1 MTSLEDLFRED
12 GIDLRGPG
20 PNKSARCPFHD
31 DRTASLSVNVD
42 TDVYLCHACGEKGG
56 PKNYLI
62 KNRGLSEF
70 EAHKLISDD
79 SAPAP
84 ARPKTPPKVYSA
96 LPRHRIA
103 EHPYHDKNGTHLFTV
118 CRYPPLPADASADDK
133 KRWHKCDVWTPV
145 KGGWIAKG
153 IEGTKPLYR
162 LQKILTANPKQQ
174 IMIVEGEKC
183 VEAVEKA
190 FPKALVTTW
199 ANGGKAYER
208 TDLTPLHGRRVLLVA
223 DADDVGRKA
232 MRAIAALLHADC
244 AAVRL
249 ALPEGETHDDVADWV
264 DAGGGALVAEKLK
277 ALTKDAPKPKA
288 KKKKAEPAPV
298 PISINS
304 GGLEKNPYFKVLGN
318 VGESIAVMLHTHR
331 ILYFNR
337 GALTQPSALIS
348 MCPIRDWWLNLS
360 SRDALGS
367 GVCQQIGGTLIGMSD
382 RIGQID
388 PSAFIG
394 RGFFRTPDRKLVWHL
409 GDRLQANGKTMGLGD
424 LTGVIPLAGPPI
436 HLAPDAADHDDT
448 QRLAEAVLACRW
460 ETEADAK
467 RFMGWLVAAVIGG
480 ALEWRAHSWLSAPSG
495 SGKSWLMDNL
505 ARRILGDFCVFT
517 SDTSA
522 AGLARAVR
530 NDSVPVLFDEAEPTQ
545 TQVEAVL
552 SILRISSGGGGSRLR
567 ADQNSTS
574 GYNST
579 NYRFSALLSS
589 VLVNRMNQANTTRF
603 AKIRLAGR
611 SQDSDARW
619 PDVKAE
625 LTSALGDAGRFLT
638 AIVREGEDILQR
650 AEALTDNYISAGI
663 GGRKAAIEAALTA
676 GWEWWICSPDK
687 VALAERD
694 DETMADST
702 SLIQELLGI
711 RLRHPSKGEQSVAKI
726 ILGNDEDG
734 IAKDIGFRLNGD
746 QLEIDPLN
754 PAIKAQLS
762 RTQWASVDIKETLLQ
777 IGGVRAMKNAVFFGA
792 RRARAVIVPRAVCEA
807 VGVEL
812 FDRHAEGMEEQT
824 EEPVAD
830 QAPADDDDHRGGC
843 SDETVKSTPTHR
855 LGPLQR
861 PSNQGRGRE

>member
-42 TDVYLCHACGEKGG
+42 TDVYLCHGCGEKGG
-56 PKNYLI
+56 AKSYLV

-70 EAHKLISDD
+70 EAQKLIRDD
-79 SAPAP
+79 ISAPEP
-84 ARPKTPPKVYSA
+84 ARPKQPPKVYSA

-103 EHPYHDKNGTHLFTV
+103 EHRYRDKDGKHLFTV
-118 CRYPPLPADASADDK
+118 CRYPPLAADASDDDK

-145 KGGWIAKG
+145 KDGWIAKG

-162 LQKILTANPKQQ
+162 LPKILAANPDQQ
-174 IMIVEGEKC
+174 VMLVEGEKC
-183 VEAVEKA
+183 VEAVESA

-199 ANGGKAYER
+199 ANGGKAYTR
-208 TDLTPLHGRRVLLVA
+208 TNLAPLHGRRVLLVS
-223 DADDVGRKA
+223 DTDDVGRKA
-232 MRAIAALLHADC
+232 MLAIAALLHGDC
-244 AAVRL
+244 ASVRV
-249 ALPEGETHDDVADWV
+249 ALPDGETHDDIADWV
-264 DAGGGALVAEKLK
+264 AAGGSALVSEKLK

-288 KKKKAEPAPV
+288 KKKKPAEPAP
-298 PISINS
+298 PITVDL
-304 GGLEKNPYFKVLGN
+304 GGIEKNPYFMILGN

-337 GALTQPSALIS
+337 GALTQPSSLIS

-360 SRDALGS
+360 ARDALS
-367 GVCQQIGGTLIGMSD
+367 AGVCQQIGGTLIGMAD

-388 PSAFIG
+388 PSSFIG

-409 GDRLQANGKTMGLGD
+409 GDRLQANGTTMGLGD

-436 HLAPDAADHDDT
+436 HLVPEAANHDDT
-448 QRLAEAVLACRW
+448 KRLADAVLACRW

-495 SGKSWLMDNL
+495 SGKSWLMDNM

-522 AGLARAVR
+522 AGLGRAVR

-545 TQVEAVL
+545 SQVEAVL
-552 SILRISSGGGGSRLR
+552 SILRISSGGGGNRLR
-567 ADQNSTS
+567 ADKNSTS
-574 GYNST
+574 GYDST

-611 SQDSDARW
+611 SKESDAHW
-619 PDVKAE
+619 PAVKAE
-625 LTSALGDAGRFLT
+625 LTTALGNPGRFLT
-638 AIVREGEDILQR
+638 AMITEGEDILQR
-650 AEALTDNYISAGI
+650 AEALTDDYISSGI

-694 DETMADST
+694 DDTMPDST
-702 SLIQELLGI
+702 ALIQELLGI
-711 RLRHPSKGEQSVAKI
+711 RLRHPVKGEQSVAKI
-726 ILGNDEDG
+726 LLARDDDG
-734 IAKDIGFRLNGD
+734 IAKDIGFRLDGD
-746 QLEIDPLN
+746 QLMIDPLN
-754 PAIKAQLS
+754 PAIKAQLG

-777 IGGVRAMKNAVFFGA
+777 IVGVLATKHAVHFGA

-812 FDRHAEGMEEQT
+812 FDRYAEDIEDHA
-824 EEPVAD
+824 
-830 QAPADDDDHRGGC
+830 APAAPDDEQGGMF
-843 SDETVKSTPTHR
+843 
-855 LGPLQR
+855 
-861 PSNQGRGRE
+861 

>member
-20 PNKSARCPFHD
+20 PNKSAKCPFHD
-31 DRTASLSVNVD
+31 DRTASLSVNID
-42 TDVYLCHACGEKGG
+42 TDLYLCHACGAKGG
-56 PKNYLI
+56 AKSYLVQ
-62 KNRGLSEF
+62 NRGLSEF
-70 EAHKLISDD
+70 EAHKLVSDD
-79 SAPAP
+79 FSDPAP
-84 ARPKTPPKVYSA
+84 AKPKTPPKVYSA
-96 LPRHRIA
+96 LPKRRIA
-103 EHPYHDKNGTHLFTV
+103 EHTYRDKSGKHLFTV
-118 CRYPPLPADASADDK
+118 CRYPPLEAGATDDDK
-133 KRWHKCDVWTPV
+133 KRWRKCDIWKPV
-145 KGGWIAKG
+145 DGGWIAKG
-153 IEGTKPLYR
+153 IDGTKPLYR
-162 LQKILTANPKQQ
+162 LKKILDANPKQQ
-174 IMIVEGEKC
+174 VMVVEGEKC

-199 ANGGKAYER
+199 PNGGKAFER

-223 DADDVGRKA
+223 DTDDVGRKA
-232 MRAIAALLHADC
+232 MLAIASLLHADC
-244 AAVRL
+244 ASVRV
-249 ALPEGETHDDVADWV
+249 ALPDGETHDDIADWV
-264 DAGGGALVAEKLK
+264 AAGGAALVAEKLK
-277 ALTKDAPKPKA
+277 ALTKDAPKPRAK
-288 KKKKAEPAPV
+288 KKKKAEPAP
-298 PISINS
+298 PISIDS
-304 GGLEKNPYFKVLGN
+304 GGLEKNPHFKVLGN

-337 GALTQPSALIS
+337 TALTQPSALIS

-360 SRDALGS
+360 ARDALS
-367 GVCQQIGGTLIGMSD
+367 AGVCQQIGGTLIGMSD

-424 LTGVIPLAGPPI
+424 LASVIPLAGPPI
-436 HLAPDAADHDDT
+436 HLVKDAADHDDT
-448 QRLAEAVLACRW
+448 QRLADAVLACRW

-495 SGKSWLMDNL
+495 SGKSWLMDNV
-505 ARRILGDFCVFT
+505 ARKILGDFCVFT

-545 TQVEAVL
+545 SQVEAVL

-589 VLVNRMNQANTTRF
+589 VLINRMNQANTTRF

-611 SQDSDARW
+611 SPDSDANW
-619 PDVKAE
+619 PKVKAE
-625 LTSALGDAGRFLT
+625 LTTALGDPGRFLT
-638 AIVREGEDILQR
+638 AIIAEGEDILQR
-650 AEALTDNYISAGI
+650 AEALTDDYISKGV

-676 GWEWWICSPDK
+676 GWEWWVCTPDK

-711 RLRHPSKGEQSVAKI
+711 RLRHPAKGEQSVAKI
-726 ILGNDEDG
+726 LLAKDEDG
-734 IAKDIGFRLNGD
+734 TAKDVGFRLNGD
-746 QLEIDPLN
+746 RLEVDPLN
-754 PAIKAQLS
+754 PAIKAQLV
-762 RTQWASVDIKETLLQ
+762 RTQWANVDIRETLLQ
-777 IGGVRAMKNAVFFGA
+777 IDGVRATKNAVFFGA
-792 RRARAVIVPRAVCEA
+792 RRARAVIVPRAVCET

-812 FDRHAEGMEEQT
+812 FDRYAEGIEEQT
-824 EEPVAD
+824 EEQPD
-830 QAPADDDDHRGGC
+830 PAPADDDTPRGMF
-843 SDETVKSTPTHR
+843 
-855 LGPLQR
+855 
-861 PSNQGRGRE
+861 

>member
-12 GIDLRGPG
+12 GIDLRGSG
-20 PNKSARCPFHD
+20 ANRAAKCPFHD
-31 DRTASLSVNVD
+31 DRTASMSVNVVD
-42 TDVYLCHACGEKGG
+42 NIYLCHACGEKGG
-56 PKNYLI
+56 AKSYLI
-62 KNRGLSEF
+62 RNRGLSEF
-70 EAHKLISDD
+70 EAQKLLRDD
-79 SAPAP
+79 LSAPAP
-84 ARPKTPPKVYSA
+84 AKKPPKVYSA

-103 EHPYHDKNGTHLFTV
+103 EHRYLDKGGNHLFTV
-118 CRYPPLPADASADDK
+118 CRYAKLADDASEEDK
-133 KRWHKCDVWTPV
+133 KYWRKCDVWTPV
-145 KGGWIAKG
+145 EGGWIPKG
-153 IEGTKPLYR
+153 IDGTKPLYR
-162 LQKILTANPKQQ
+162 LPKILAANLTQQ
-174 IMIVEGEKC
+174 VMIVEGEKC
-183 VEAVEKA
+183 VEAVESA

-199 ANGGKAYER
+199 PNGGKAYTR
-208 TDLTPLHGRRVLLVA
+208 TNLAPLHGRRVLLVS
-223 DADDVGRKA
+223 DTDDVGRKA
-232 MRAIAALLHADC
+232 MLAIAAVLHPHC
-244 AAVRL
+244 PSVRV
-249 ALPEGETHDDVADWV
+249 ALPDGETHDDIADWV
-264 DAGGGALVAEKLK
+264 EAGGAALVSEKLK

-288 KKKKAEPAPV
+288 KAKKKAEPAP
-298 PISINS
+298 PISVDT

-337 GALTQPSALIS
+337 GALTQPSSLIS

-360 SRDALGS
+360 ARDALS
-367 GVCQQIGGTLIGMSD
+367 AGVCQQIGGTLIGMSD

-394 RGFFRTPDRKLVWHL
+394 RGFFRTPDRQLVWHL
-409 GDRLQANGKTMGLGD
+409 GDRLQADGKTMGLGE
-424 LTGVIPLAGPPI
+424 LKGVIPLAGPPI

-448 QRLAEAVLACRW
+448 KRLADAVLACRW

-467 RFMGWLVAAVIGG
+467 RFMGWLVSAVIGG

-522 AGLARAVR
+522 AGLSRAVR

-545 TQVEAVL
+545 SQVEAVL
-552 SILRISSGGGGSRLR
+552 SILRISSGGGGNRLR
-567 ADQNSTS
+567 ADKNSTS
-574 GYNST
+574 GYDST

-611 SQDSDARW
+611 SQESDARW
-619 PDVKAE
+619 PAVKAE
-625 LTSALGDAGRFLT
+625 LTAALGNAGRFLT
-638 AIVREGEDILQR
+638 AIVAEGEEILQR
-650 AEALTDNYISAGI
+650 AEALTDDYIGKGI

-676 GWEWWICSPDK
+676 GWEWWVCAPDK

-694 DETMADST
+694 EETMPDST

-711 RLRHPSKGEQSVAKI
+711 RLRHPLKGEQSVAKI
-726 ILGNDEDG
+726 LLANDEDG
-734 IAKDIGFRLNGD
+734 IAKDIGFRLNGN
-746 QLEIDPLN
+746 QLMIDPLN

-777 IGGVRAMKNAVFFGA
+777 IGGVRAAKVPVHFGA
-792 RRARAVIVPRAVCEA
+792 RKARAVIVPRAVCEA

-812 FDRHAEGMEEQT
+812 FNKYAEDIE
-824 EEPVAD
+824 D
-830 QAPADDDDHRGGC
+830 QAAPAEPDDEQGGMF
-843 SDETVKSTPTHR
+843 
-855 LGPLQR
+855 
-861 PSNQGRGRE
+861 

>member
-1 MTSLEDLFRED
+1 MASLEDLFRED
-12 GIDLRGPG
+12 GIDLRGSG
-20 PNKSARCPFHD
+20 VNRSAKCPFHD
-31 DRTASLSVNVD
+31 DRTASLSVNVEKGA
-42 TDVYLCHACGEKGG
+42 YLCHACGEKGG
-56 PKNYLI
+56 AKQYLI

-70 EAHKLISDD
+70 EAQKLIRDD
-79 SAPAP
+79 FSTPAP
-84 ARPKTPPKVYSA
+84 ATPKAPPKVYSA
-96 LPRHRIA
+96 LPRKRVA
-103 EHPYHDKNGTHLFTV
+103 EHPYHDQDGKHLFTV
-118 CRYPPLPADASADDK
+118 CRYPPLSADASDDDK
-133 KRWHKCDVWTPV
+133 KRWRKCDVWTPV
-145 KGGWIAKG
+145 TGGWIAKG
-153 IEGTKPLYR
+153 IDGTKPLYR
-162 LQKILTANPKQQ
+162 LAKILAGNPKQQ
-174 IMIVEGEKC
+174 VMIVEGEKC
-183 VEAVEKA
+183 VEAVESA

-199 ANGGKAYER
+199 ANGGKAYTR

-232 MRAIAALLHADC
+232 MLEIAALLRADC
-244 AAVRL
+244 ASVRV
-249 ALPEGETHDDVADWV
+249 ALPDGETHDDVADWV
-264 DAGGGALVAEKLK
+264 DAGGAALVAEKLK
-277 ALTKDAPKPKA
+277 TLTTDAPKPKA
-288 KKKKAEPAPV
+288 KKKKPAEPAP
-298 PISINS
+298 PITIDR
-304 GGLEKNPYFKVLGN
+304 GGLEKNTYFKVLGN
-318 VGESIAVMLHTHR
+318 VGESVAVMLHTHR

-337 GALTQPSALIS
+337 GALTQPSSLIS

-360 SRDALGS
+360 SRDALGA

-394 RGFFRTPDRKLVWHL
+394 RGFFRTPDRKAVWHL

-436 HLAPDAADHDDT
+436 HLVPEAADHDDT
-448 QRLAEAVLACRW
+448 QRLADAVLACRW

-467 RFMGWLVAAVIGG
+467 RFLGWLVAAVIGG

-522 AGLARAVR
+522 AGLGRAVR

-552 SILRISSGGGGSRLR
+552 SILRISSGGGGNRLR
-567 ADQNSTS
+567 ADKNSTS
-574 GYNST
+574 GYDST

-589 VLVNRMNQANTTRF
+589 VLINRMNQANTTRF

-611 SQDSDARW
+611 SQKSDARW
-619 PDVKAE
+619 PEVKTA
-625 LTSALGDAGRFLT
+625 LTTALGNPGRFLT
-638 AIVREGEDILQR
+638 AIIAEGEDILQR
-650 AEALTDNYISAGI
+650 AEALTDDYIGKGV

-687 VALAERD
+687 VSLAERD

-711 RLRHPSKGEQSVAKI
+711 RIRHPSKGEQSVAKVL
-726 ILGNDEDG
+726 LGHDEDG
-734 IAKDIGFRLNGD
+734 VAKDMGFRVHAD
-746 QLEIDPLN
+746 QLLIDPLN
-754 PAIKAQLS
+754 PAIKAQLA

-777 IGGVRAMKNAVFFGA
+777 IGGVRAMTGPVHFGA
-792 RRARAVIVPRAVCEA
+792 RKARAVVVPRAVCES

-812 FDRHAEGMEEQT
+812 FDRYAEDIEEQA
-824 EEPVAD
+824 AD
-830 QAPADDDDHRGGC
+830 PAPAHDDTQGGMF
-843 SDETVKSTPTHR
+843 
-855 LGPLQR
+855 
-861 PSNQGRGRE
+861 